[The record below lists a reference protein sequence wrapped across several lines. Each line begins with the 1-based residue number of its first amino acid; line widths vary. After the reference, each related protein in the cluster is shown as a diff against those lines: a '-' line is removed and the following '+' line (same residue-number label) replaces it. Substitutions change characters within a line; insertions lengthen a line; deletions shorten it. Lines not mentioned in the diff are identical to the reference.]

1 MRRYPAV
8 ITPLLIAAFL
18 ALGSGEAR
26 AWGATGHRLIG
37 LLAIASLPQE
47 IPGFLRGSEAAAM
60 IAEIGREADRSK
72 GAGTTHDA
80 ERDPG
85 HFINLDDEGKVAGK
99 LALDALPPTRE
110 AYDTLLRAAGSDQYK
125 AGYVYYAIIDG
136 WQQLAEDFAHWRV
149 DDAAAR
155 MAKRPGD
162 RAWFARDRRLRELLT
177 IRDLGYWS
185 HFVGDASQPL
195 HVSMHYNGWGPFP
208 NPEGYTTATTLH
220 AFFEGAFVRSEV
232 SLGDMRAHLAPYRD
246 CRCGIAAR
254 VAAYIG
260 ATHAQVVPL
269 YALEKAGGFRDGD
282 PRGKDFAAARLAA
295 ASAELRDMIVAAWRQ
310 SLDGKVGYPPVA
322 VRDVLSGKVNP
333 IGPQLGLD

>member
-1 MRRYPAV
+1 MRHYPAF
-8 ITPLLIAAFL
+8 IIPLLVVALL
-18 ALGSGEAR
+18 AVGSGEAW

-37 LLAIASLPQE
+37 LLAIESLPEE
-47 IPGFLRGSEAAAM
+47 IPGFLRGSQAATM

-85 HFINLDDEGKVAGK
+85 HFINLDDKGRVAGK

-136 WQQLAEDFAHWRV
+136 WQQLAEDFAHWRA

-220 AFFEGAFVRSEV
+220 AFFEGAFVRNAV
-232 SLGDMRAHLAPYRD
+232 SLGDMRAHLTPYRD
-246 CRCGIAAR
+246 CRCSIGAR

-269 YALEKAGGFRDGD
+269 YALAKAGGFRDGD

-295 ASAELRDMIVAAWRQ
+295 ASAELRDMIVAAWRE